1 MTLVMTLA
9 VHIGFYPV
17 TQLKLIQRP
26 RCRSP
31 RYARRSDNRRLPIE
45 IQLGVVVIVNVV
57 VLKIFIFVG
66 LPASS
71 LSLRLDP
78 FPPPFPDGPFYRV
91 V

>member
-1 MTLVMTLA
+1 MTLA

-26 RCRSP
+26 RCRSS

-45 IQLGVVVIVNVV
+45 IQLDVVVIVTVV
-57 VLKIFIFVG
+57 VFNIVIFVW
-66 LPASS
+66 LPASR
-71 LSLRLDP
+71 LRLRLDP